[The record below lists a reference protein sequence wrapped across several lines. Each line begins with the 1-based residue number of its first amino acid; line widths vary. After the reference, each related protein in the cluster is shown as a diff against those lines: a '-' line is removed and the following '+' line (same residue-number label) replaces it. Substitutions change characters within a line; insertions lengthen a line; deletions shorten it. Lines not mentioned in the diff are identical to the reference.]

1 LIKSNAFNWDLRVY
15 YEDTDAGGVV
25 YHSNYLKFMERARTE
40 RIRSLGYELNHL
52 AEEHDL
58 LFVVRAMQIDFKKPA
73 KFNDALW
80 VTADFVGIR
89 PASIVFGQ
97 VVGRGEAEVL
107 CVAEVKVA
115 AISAQSFKPKAVPEF
130 LLNELSNASLTP
142 PEKSKN

>member
-1 LIKSNAFNWDLRVY
+1 MKSKVFNWDLRVY

-40 RIRSLGYELNHL
+40 RIRSLGYELDHL
-52 AEEHDL
+52 AEEQDL

-73 KFNDALW
+73 RFNDELW

-97 VVGRGEAEVL
+97 TVGRGEAEIL
-107 CVAEVKVA
+107 CSAEVKVA
-115 AISAQSFKPKAVPEF
+115 AVSAQSFRPKAVPEF
-130 LLNELSNASLTP
+130 LLNELSNASFAP
-142 PEKSKN
+142 PVKPKN

>member
-1 LIKSNAFNWDLRVY
+1 MSSKDFSLHLRVY

-52 AEEHDL
+52 AEDYDL

-73 KFNDALW
+73 LFNDELW
-80 VTADFVGIR
+80 VTADFVEIR

-97 VVGRGEAEVL
+97 SVGRGEAGIL
-107 CVAEVKVA
+107 CSAEVKVA
-115 AISAQSFKPKAVPEF
+115 AISAQSFRPKAVPEF
-130 LLNELSNASLTP
+130 LLTQLINACQVP
-142 PEKSKN
+142 HEKPKS